1 MVSGVS
7 GVSDFHDGSLTQKKP
22 YAITRGKVIFDFSLM
37 YCDTPSK
44 LLQSEL
50 FTMILKGFIERIEN
64 KQSRVFTFLKENVPL
79 RRRESL
85 TKYMTSLFRLLASH
99 TAAEIIVMNSQYYDV
114 LSDKEYLL
122 EFIEEFYSYWRRFE
136 RFMYIE
142 APKRSHYTQQG
153 IHHAQ
158 FIKLHVELK
167 TIVLETYRHVRE
179 NLLGSNPHVYRQ
191 LPAGANMGIL
201 LEKID
206 WKCPE
211 GLSFI
216 KDVAFIRLAIMESPL
231 ILYPKMNTRK
241 GSFKEIFDLKEDM
254 LLLIPEQWMCY
265 PAKIGTL
272 TAFIYFH
279 RDFISQGLS
288 LCNLFEIAEYED
300 IEEKAPDIMLFIGL
314 KNIDVSGETVF
325 YEDRKTGTLIG
336 MIRYGEEIDYFGY
349 FKKLP
354 LTLHNIVML
363 ERGRLPL
370 HGAMTSLT
378 VKSGMTAGV
387 VIVGDSGAGKSETL
401 EALRTLADE
410 HIRDIKFIFD
420 DMGSLNF
427 DDEKGIAGYGTEIG
441 AFVRL
446 DDLQPGYAY
455 AEIDRSIFMSPDRT
469 NARLIIPITTYYDIT
484 RGYEVD
490 IVLYANNYEQ
500 VDETHP
506 VIEFFNSPE
515 DALTVFRN
523 GARFAKGTTDEKGI
537 VNTYFANPFGAP
549 QRRETHE
556 EIAIAYF
563 NKMFAL
569 GIKVGQI
576 RTRLGVEGYGQ
587 EGPRAAAME
596 LFEVIKGLGNTDRQ
610 NL

>member
-1 MVSGVS
+1 M
-7 GVSDFHDGSLTQKKP
+7 VSDFPDGSLAQKKP

-37 YCDTPSK
+37 YCDTPAK

-50 FTMILKGFIERIEN
+50 FTAILKGFIQRIET
-64 KQSRVFTFLKENVPL
+64 KQSRVFQFLTENVPL

-85 TKYMTSLFRLLASH
+85 TKYMTGLFRLLASH
-99 TAAEIIVMNSQYYDV
+99 TASEIIIMNSQYYDV
-114 LSDKEYLL
+114 LSDTEYLL
-122 EFIEEFYSYWRRFE
+122 EFIEELYNYWRHFE

-142 APKRSHYTQQG
+142 APKRSHYTKQG

-167 TIVLETYRHVRE
+167 TIVLDTYRHVRE
-179 NLLGSNPHVYRQ
+179 NLLGINPRVYRQ

-206 WKCPE
+206 WKCPD
-211 GLSFI
+211 GLSFVR
-216 KDVAFIRLAIMESPL
+216 DVAFIRLAIMESPL

-241 GSFKEIFDLKEDM
+241 GAFKEIFDLKEDM

-300 IEEKAPDIMLFIGL
+300 IEDKAPDIMMFAGL
-314 KNIDVSGETVF
+314 KNIDFSDETVF
-325 YEDRKTGTLIG
+325 YEDNKTGILIG
-336 MIRYGEEIDYFGY
+336 MIRHGEDIDYFGY

-378 VKSGMTAGV
+378 VKSGTTAGV

-410 HIRDIKFIFD
+410 HIRDLKFIFD

-427 DDEKGIAGYGTEIG
+427 DAEKGIAGYGTEIG

-455 AEIDRSIFMSPDRT
+455 AEIDRSIFMSPDKT

-484 RGYEVD
+484 RGYKVNV
-490 IVLYANNYEQ
+490 VLYANNYEQ

-506 VIEFFNSPE
+506 VIEFFTSPE
-515 DALTVFRN
+515 DALAVFRN
-523 GARFAKGTTDEKGI
+523 GARYAKGTTDEKGI

-549 QRRETHE
+549 QRREVHE
-556 EIAIAYF
+556 ELAIKYF
-563 NKMFAL
+563 NAMFSL

-576 RTRLGVEGYGQ
+576 RTRLGVAGYGQ

-596 LFEVIKGLGNTDRQ
+596 LFEVIKGLKSTE
-610 NL
+610 